1 MPGSLTKDVVKGPP
15 LPPDTGDFGGGAPGG
30 RGASRRA
37 SITGMIVLLAA
48 VTMMFAALTS
58 AYVVRRG
65 MSNDWVTVPV
75 PRILFANTAALLAS
89 SAALEIARRRLR
101 AGFRS
106 AFNQYWTAGTVLG
119 VLFLTG
125 QAYAWQQLKAA
136 GIYLASNPG
145 SSFFYLF
152 TATHGI
158 HLLGGVAALAWVSVQ
173 ALRLRLGPGK
183 RTAVEVSVLY
193 WHFLDALWIFLMALF
208 LLWG

>member
-1 MPGSLTKDVVKGPP
+1 
-15 LPPDTGDFGGGAPGG
+15 
-30 RGASRRA
+30 
-37 SITGMIVLLAA
+37 MIVLLAA